1 MRSSVTYQDCSAWC
15 SQAFSGLRVT
25 RLANFGRLVWGLLE
39 SRQAGIAGP
48 ARNLGNGHSF
58 NANRQRLKRFLRW
71 PTVTLSFIGVR
82 LIPLV
87 MRRFPAA
94 RPVSVILD
102 TTSLVGDRIQCL
114 TAAIPW
120 KGRALPVAAILY
132 RKDTIPDSQNRIE
145 ERFIQWLK
153 RQVPAGYRIC
163 VVADRGFGRVS
174 LFQLLQ
180 SLGVD
185 FVIRVKHDVTVT
197 DVTGKTTALSKR
209 WVKTGRTKLLPD
221 VRYRA
226 DQAVTLNLVLTRQAG
241 AAEQWYLATSL
252 TDATDVRHR
261 YEQRF
266 QIEETFKDAKH
277 QLGLEST
284 QVHKLAR
291 LAKLVAALLVVCVLL
306 LWIGTK
312 AERFRHFVDQGGRLS
327 LLRLALSL
335 LKHPPPQFR
344 RSCLAA
350 LRQAQVGAA
359 M

>member
-1 MRSSVTYQDCSAWC
+1 MRLSVTYQDCSSWC
-15 SQAFSGLRVT
+15 SRSFSGLRVT

-48 ARNLGNGHSF
+48 ARNLGNDHSF

-71 PTVTLSFIGVR
+71 PTVTLTFIGAR

-87 MRRFPAA
+87 VRRFPSA

-120 KGRALPVAAILY
+120 KGRALPVAAVLY
-132 RKDTIPDSQNRIE
+132 RKSTIPDSQNRVE
-145 ERFIQWLK
+145 QRFILWVA
-153 RQVPAGYRIC
+153 RQVPAGWQIC
-163 VVADRGFGRVS
+163 VVADRGFGRTS

-197 DVTGKTTALSKR
+197 DTTGKTSKLSQR
-209 WVKTGRTKLLPD
+209 WVKTGRTKLLPG

-226 DQAVTLNLVLTRQAG
+226 DQAVTVNLVLTRQAG
-241 AAEQWYLATSL
+241 ATEQWYLATSL
-252 TDATDVRHR
+252 TDATDTRRR

-277 QLGLEST
+277 QLGLEHT

-291 LAKLVAALLVVCVLL
+291 LAKLVAAVLVVCVLL
-306 LWIGTK
+306 LWIGMK
-312 AERFRHFVDQGGRLS
+312 ATSYRVFVDLGEHLS
-327 LLRLALSL
+327 LLALALIL
-335 LKHPPPQFR
+335 LRHPPPGFR

-350 LRQAQVGAA
+350 LKQARVGTP